1 MNGDVMGNVF
11 LTVKDSDKENIFDIE
26 GRVVSTGF
34 FGSNSLTVSGIL
46 DNSKAKTE
54 LDVKADLLDFDLK
67 FANQFVKGIFSNL
80 RGFANGEL
88 HISGQLDDLD
98 YNGDIALKNLGL
110 KLDFTGVDYSL
121 EDTVVS
127 LLKGSAIL
135 NDIQVKDSRNISK
148 GSISGAIYFE
158 TLSSMAVELIMR
170 ADNLLLLNTTQSDFD
185 LFWGRVFGQGDL
197 YVSGPVSSLSIQTP
211 NMRALNNS
219 VFTFNANSTS
229 TVEEFKMLQFL
240 KEEKDG
246 SVRRVEQKA
255 SANMRVNF
263 NVFVDE
269 GTSVNVLVGDDIGNI
284 SVRGKAERL
293 NFQMQRNGGIS
304 MDGGFTVGHGTFTSK
319 AVLNKTFQIVKGS
332 NISWSGNPMTPN
344 LDITANYMRT
354 VANTGEYLGIGSIP
368 PINLVLQTKITQ
380 SLINPKIEL
389 DVVADEVSSQ
399 IKETL
404 NAKLNQNDEKLLQ
417 FGSILLLNRF
427 NTSDASTSV
436 VNIAQNTGYDLLFKQ
451 LGSVLNTISN
461 EFQIDLNY
469 VRGDASSNM
478 GDRASAGVSLDISPR
493 ITLKTGFGIPLT
505 RGTEYTTNNFLSG
518 EGTLEYDASKQNDG
532 SLVLRAYSKPMNIGM
547 NGTGVIGNMNQAY
560 GVGIVHTRSFDSL
573 FKRKNKKKAT
583 EKINDTVE
591 NTDK

>member
-1 MNGDVMGNVF
+1 
-11 LTVKDSDKENIFDIE
+11 T
-26 GRVVSTGF
+26 
-34 FGSNSLTVSGIL
+34 
-46 DNSKAKTE
+46 
-54 LDVKADLLDFDLK
+54 
-67 FANQFVKGIFSNL
+67 
-80 RGFANGEL
+80 
-88 HISGQLDDLD
+88 
-98 YNGDIALKNLGL
+98 
-110 KLDFTGVDYSL
+110 
-121 EDTVVS
+121 
-127 LLKGSAIL
+127 
-135 NDIQVKDSRNISK
+135 
-148 GSISGAIYFE
+148 
-158 TLSSMAVELIMR
+158 
-170 ADNLLLLNTTQSDFD
+170 
-185 LFWGRVFGQGDL
+185 DL

-246 SVRRVEQKA
+246 SVRRVEQKT

-332 NISWSGNPMTPN
+332 NISWSGNPMTPT